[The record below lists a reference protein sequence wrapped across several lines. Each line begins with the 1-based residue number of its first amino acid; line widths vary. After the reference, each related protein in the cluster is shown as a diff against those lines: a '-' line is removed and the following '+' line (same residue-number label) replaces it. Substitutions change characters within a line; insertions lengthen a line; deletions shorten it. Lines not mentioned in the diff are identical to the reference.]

1 MKWPKLGVSD
11 SSISDAGYGLFALET
26 IPKDTLVG
34 VYFGELIPVKSDSE
48 QYNKRV
54 FYNKYG
60 ASSYVFDVRRTIG
73 QDSESFGFV
82 DAQRIG
88 NLMRYANHKSA
99 DQNNVDVVLTNYEG
113 QMKIMFWSKKKIKEE
128 EEIFIDYGRDF
139 FKNSK

>member
-1 MKWPKLGVSD
+1 M
-11 SSISDAGYGLFALET
+11 
-26 IPKDTLVG
+26 
-34 VYFGELIPVKSDSE
+34 SDSE

-60 ASSYVFDVRRTIG
+60 ASSYVFDVRRTLDKG
-73 QDSESFGFV
+73 TESFGFV

-88 NLMRYANHKSA
+88 NLMRFANHKGS
-99 DQNNVDVVLTNYEG
+99 DQNNVDVVLSNYEG
-113 QMKIMFWSKKKIKEE
+113 QIKVMFWSKRKIKEE